1 MKNKDLKKALASY
14 IYNSTGKAFLSIK
27 EAAGTLGV
35 SADWLSNILK
45 SSNITYHHKEKISIN
60 DYVTAL
66 VNSYQYEYKE
76 VIKEKEIELDLK
88 IEKPFL
94 TISDIQK
101 LLGCTYQ
108 TAKMYL
114 YSKPFFALCDKYGCS
129 NKKFYFFQDVIKCA

>member
-1 MKNKDLKKALASY
+1 MKNKDLKKALSSY
-14 IYNSTGKAFLSIK
+14 IFNSTGKAFLSIK

-35 SADWLSNILK
+35 STDWMSDILK
-45 SSNITYHHKEKISIN
+45 LSNITYHHKEKISIN
-60 DYVTAL
+60 EYVTAL

-94 TISDIQK
+94 TIGDIQK

-108 TAKMYL
+108 KAKIYL
-114 YSKPFFALCDKYGCS
+114 YSKPFFALSDKFGCS
-129 NKKFYFFQDVIKCA
+129 NKKFYFYQDVIKCA